1 MRRRAA
7 SVLLA
12 LLGTVE
18 SGCTTL
24 TPDVAAPSPRPGEVS
39 PLLWRA
45 TSPNGGTFYMLGS
58 VHIGRGGAPKMGPIV
73 DAAWDRAEE
82 LVVEVDVS
90 RVSEA
95 ELTAL
100 MERWGQLES
109 GREIWP
115 LLGPDTSRQL
125 RAYLERR
132 PFDPVSLASMK
143 PWFLAMV
150 VMQRELQQ
158 YGYNIESGVDKLF
171 IDRAAGLKRI
181 VSLESMDSQFQAL
194 DRLPAALQERML
206 NDELSRIDRLEQDTE
221 DLIEAWRLGDEK
233 ALEKLVFRPLEDSP
247 ELEVFYELV
256 FFRRNEQ
263 MAIGLENL
271 GRDGRSRF
279 VVIGAGHLLGDRSV
293 PARLAKRGYR
303 IERIRSVS
311 QLAHSR

>member
-12 LLGTVE
+12 LLVTVE

-24 TPDVAAPSPRPGEVS
+24 TPDVAALSQRPGEVS

-58 VHIGRGGAPKMGPIV
+58 VHIGRGDARKMGPIV

-95 ELTAL
+95 ELSAL
-100 MERWGQLES
+100 MERWGQLGS
-109 GREIWP
+109 GCEIWP
-115 LLGPDTSRQL
+115 LLD
-125 RAYLERR
+125 
-132 PFDPVSLASMK
+132 
-143 PWFLAMV
+143 
-150 VMQRELQQ
+150 
-158 YGYNIESGVDKLF
+158 
-171 IDRAAGLKRI
+171 
-181 VSLESMDSQFQAL
+181 
-194 DRLPAALQERML
+194 
-206 NDELSRIDRLEQDTE
+206 
-221 DLIEAWRLGDEK
+221 DEK
-233 ALEKLVFRPLEDSP
+233 ALEQRVFRPLEDSP
-247 ELEVFYELV
+247 EFEVFYERV

-293 PARLAKRGYR
+293 PAQLAKRGYR
-303 IERIRSVS
+303 IERIRSLS
-311 QLAHSR
+311 QLTDSR

>member
-12 LLGTVE
+12 LLVTVE
-18 SGCTTL
+18 SGCTTP
-24 TPDVAAPSPRPGEVS
+24 TPDVTALSPRPGKVS

-95 ELTAL
+95 ELSAL

-115 LLGPDTSRQL
+115 LLGPDPSRQL

-132 PFDPVSLASMK
+132 PSDPVSLASMK

-150 VMQRELQQ
+150 VMQLELRR
-158 YGYNIESGVDKLF
+158 YGYNIESSVDQLF
-171 IDRAAGLKRI
+171 IDRAAGRKKI
-181 VSLESMDSQFQAL
+181 VALETMDSQLQAL

-247 ELEVFYELV
+247 EFEVFYELV

-293 PARLAKRGYR
+293 PARLAQRGYR

-311 QLAHSR
+311 QLARSR

>member
-1 MRRRAA
+1 M
-7 SVLLA
+7 
-12 LLGTVE
+12 
-18 SGCTTL
+18 
-24 TPDVAAPSPRPGEVS
+24 
-39 PLLWRA
+39 
-45 TSPNGGTFYMLGS
+45 
-58 VHIGRGGAPKMGPIV
+58 
-73 DAAWDRAEE
+73 
-82 LVVEVDVS
+82 
-90 RVSEA
+90 
-95 ELTAL
+95 
-100 MERWGQLES
+100 
-109 GREIWP
+109 
-115 LLGPDTSRQL
+115 LGPDTSRQL

-132 PFDPVSLASMK
+132 PSDPVSLASMK

-150 VMQRELQQ
+150 VMQLELRR
-158 YGYNIESGVDKLF
+158 YGYNIESSVDQLF
-171 IDRAAGLKRI
+171 IDRAAGRKKI
-181 VSLESMDSQFQAL
+181 VALETMDSQLQAL

-247 ELEVFYELV
+247 EFEVFYELV

-293 PARLAKRGYR
+293 PARLAQRGYR

-311 QLAHSR
+311 QLARSR

>member
-12 LLGTVE
+12 LLVTVE
-18 SGCTTL
+18 SGCTTP
-24 TPDVAAPSPRPGEVS
+24 TPDVTALSPRPGKVS

-95 ELTAL
+95 ELSAL

-132 PFDPVSLASMK
+132 PSDPVSLASMK

-150 VMQRELQQ
+150 VMQLELRR
-158 YGYNIESGVDKLF
+158 YGYNIESSVDQLF
-171 IDRAAGLKRI
+171 IDRAAGRKKI
-181 VSLESMDSQFQAL
+181 VALETMDSQLQAL

-247 ELEVFYELV
+247 EFEVFYELV

-293 PARLAKRGYR
+293 PARLAQRGYR

-311 QLAHSR
+311 QLARSR

>member
-12 LLGTVE
+12 LLVTVE
-18 SGCTTL
+18 SGCTTP
-24 TPDVAAPSPRPGEVS
+24 TPDVTALSPRPGKVS

-95 ELTAL
+95 ELSAL

-132 PFDPVSLASMK
+132 PSDPVSLASMK

-150 VMQRELQQ
+150 VMQLELRR
-158 YGYNIESGVDKLF
+158 YGYNIESSVDQLF
-171 IDRAAGLKRI
+171 IDRAAGRKKI
-181 VSLESMDSQFQAL
+181 VALETMDSQ
-194 DRLPAALQERML
+194 LQ
-206 NDELSRIDRLEQDTE
+206 
-221 DLIEAWRLGDEK
+221 

-247 ELEVFYELV
+247 EFEVFYELV

-293 PARLAKRGYR
+293 PARLAQRGYR

-311 QLAHSR
+311 QLARSR